1 MCERDVTM
9 CMLCGVCMLCG
20 LCLWCV
26 CVYMWYVCVVCGV
39 YVFLETNI
47 DKDTTYHGRG
57 MGNRK

>member
-1 MCERDVTM
+1 M